1 MILTGVVG
9 RGALCGG
16 GSDLA
21 RRGGGCSVGGVSE
34 FGTAW
39 DIGID
44 CMAVYSVSI
53 ATIFLKSIIIV
64 PI

>member
-1 MILTGVVG
+1 MILTGVVC
-9 RGALCGG
+9 RGALR
-16 GSDLA
+16 GSRRDLA
-21 RRGGGCSVGGVSE
+21 RGSGGGGVGGVSE